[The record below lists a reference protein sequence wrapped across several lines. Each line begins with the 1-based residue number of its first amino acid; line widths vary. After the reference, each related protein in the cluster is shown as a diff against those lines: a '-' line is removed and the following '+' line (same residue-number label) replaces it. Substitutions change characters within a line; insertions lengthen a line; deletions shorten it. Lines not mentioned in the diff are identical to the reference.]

1 VGLDYLHGTGH
12 GVGSFLNVHEGPC
25 GISYRVN
32 AKDPGLQEGM
42 ILSDEPGYYEDGNFG
57 IRIENLV
64 RVVTVE
70 TKFQA
75 KSRSLPYLT
84 FSPVLL
90 ETVGGGDGRLQ
101 VTVVPIQ
108 TKLILAELMTRQ
120 ELDWL
125 NSYHQ
130 TVRERVGPLLK

>member
-1 VGLDYLHGTGH
+1 MHGTGH

-25 GISYRVN
+25 GISYRVLP
-32 AKDPGLQEGM
+32 KDPGLQTGM

-57 IRIENLV
+57 IRIETLL
-64 RVVTVE
+64 RVVPVE
-70 TKFQA
+70 TKFSE
-75 KSRSLPYLT
+75 KSNTVFLT
-84 FSPVLL
+84 FAP
-90 ETVGGGDGRLQ
+90 

-125 NSYHQ
+125 NTYHQ
-130 TVRERVGPLLK
+130 TCR